1 MIHILLR
8 TGLILLLLLNAW
20 MSPVLAETIEETQ
33 ILQVIR
39 SHPKDILDSLISYQQ
54 EQDSSQAEARIQVVR
69 SVTENPRSLIAQSP
83 KQGGIFSQKTIVEFS
98 DFQCPFCAKAHEE
111 LNQFSK
117 QHPDVQVV
125 YKHLPLVQI
134 HDQAMPAAKAAWAAG
149 KQGKFWE
156 YHDELFSNQ
165 EHLGDPLYET
175 IAQDLHL
182 DLDRFNHDR
191 ASKSAIEAIEAD
203 LKWAGQLGAT
213 GTPFYVLVGPKDTQI
228 LTGASLNDLE
238 QAIEEV

>member
-1 MIHILLR
+1 MMQLLLR
-8 TGLILLLLLNAW
+8 VGLVLLLLFGSW
-20 MSPVLAETIEETQ
+20 MSPILADTIEESQ

-39 SHPKDILDSLISYQQ
+39 SHPKAILDSLIAYQQ
-54 EQDSSQAEARIQVVR
+54 EQDSAKVEARIKVVQ

-83 KQGGIFSQKTIVEFS
+83 KQGSLFSQKTIVEFS

-111 LNQFSK
+111 LKQFSK
-117 QHPDVQVV
+117 HHPDVQMV
-125 YKHLPLVQI
+125 YKHLPLTQI

-156 YHDELFSNQ
+156 YHDQLFVNQ
-165 EHLGDPLYET
+165 GHLGDPLYET
-175 IAQDLHL
+175 IAQDLNL

-191 ASKSAIEAIEAD
+191 ASKSAIAAIEAD
-203 LKWAGQLGAT
+203 LKWADELGAT
-213 GTPFYVLVGPKDTQI
+213 GTPFYVLVGPTDTQL

-238 QAIEEV
+238 QAIAQV

>member
-8 TGLILLLLLNAW
+8 IGLVLLLLFNAW

-39 SHPKDILDSLISYQQ
+39 SHPKDILDSLIAYQQ
-54 EQDSSQAEARIQVVR
+54 EQDFAKIEARAQVVR

-83 KQGGIFSQKTIVEFS
+83 KQGNLFSQKTIVEFS

-111 LNQFSK
+111 LNQFTK

-125 YKHLPLVQI
+125 YKHLPLIQI
-134 HDQAMPAAKAAWAAG
+134 HDQAMPAAKAAWAAA

-156 YHDELFSNQ
+156 YHDQLFANQ
-165 EHLGDPLYET
+165 EHLGEPLYET
-175 IAQDLHL
+175 IAQDLNL
-182 DLDRFNHDR
+182 NVDQFNHDR
-191 ASKSAIEAIEAD
+191 ASKSAMAAIEAD
-203 LKWAGQLGAT
+203 LKWADQLGAT
-213 GTPFYVLVGPKDTQI
+213 GTPFYVLVGPKDTQL
-228 LTGASLNDLE
+228 LTGASLKDLE
-238 QAIEEV
+238 ATIEQV

>member
-1 MIHILLR
+1 MMQLLLR
-8 TGLILLLLLNAW
+8 VGLVLLLLFGSW
-20 MSPVLAETIEETQ
+20 MSPILADTIEESQ

-39 SHPKDILDSLISYQQ
+39 SHPKAILDSLIAYQQ
-54 EQDSSQAEARIQVVR
+54 EQDSDKIEARIKVVR

-83 KQGGIFSQKTIVEFS
+83 KQGNLFSQKTIVEFS
-98 DFQCPFCAKAHEE
+98 DFQCPFCQKAHEE
-111 LNQFSK
+111 LKQFSK
-117 QHPDVQVV
+117 QHPDVQMV
-125 YKHLPLVQI
+125 YKHLPLTQI

-156 YHDELFSNQ
+156 YHDQLFVNQ
-165 EHLGDPLYET
+165 GHLGDPLYET
-175 IAQDLHL
+175 IAQDLNL

-191 ASKSAIEAIEAD
+191 ASKSAIAAIEAD
-203 LKWAGQLGAT
+203 LKWADELGAT
-213 GTPFYVLVGPKDTQI
+213 GTPFYVLVGPTDTQL

>member
-1 MIHILLR
+1 MRLLFR
-8 TGLILLLLLNAW
+8 VGLILLLLFNAW

-39 SHPKDILDSLISYQQ
+39 SHPKDILDSLIAYQQ
-54 EQDSSQAEARIQVVR
+54 EQDFAKIESKVKVVR

-83 KQGGIFSQKTIVEFS
+83 KQGGMFSQKTIVEFS
-98 DFQCPFCAKAHEE
+98 DFQCPFCAKAHTT
-111 LNQFSK
+111 LDVFVK
-117 QHPDVQVV
+117 GHPEIQVV

-149 KQGKFWE
+149 KQGKFWD
-156 YHDELFSNQ
+156 YHDQLFANQ

-182 DLDRFNHDR
+182 DLDQFNHDR
-191 ASKSAIEAIEAD
+191 ASKSAIAAIEAD
-203 LKWAGQLGAT
+203 LKWADQLGAT
-213 GTPFYVLVGPKDTQI
+213 GTPFYVLVGPKDTQL
-228 LTGASLNDLE
+228 LTGASLKDLE
-238 QAIEEV
+238 ATIEQV

>member
-1 MIHILLR
+1 MMQLLLR
-8 TGLILLLLLNAW
+8 VGLVLLLLFNT
-20 MSPVLAETIEETQ
+20 MSPALAEDTPEESQ

-39 SHPKDILDSLISYQQ
+39 SHPKAILDSLIAYQQ
-54 EQDSSQAEARIQVVR
+54 EQDSAKIEARIKVVR

-83 KQGGIFSQKTIVEFS
+83 KQGSLFSQKTIVEFS

-111 LNQFSK
+111 LKQFSK
-117 QHPDVQVV
+117 QHPDVQMV
-125 YKHLPLVQI
+125 YKHLPLTQI

-149 KQGKFWE
+149 KQGKFWD
-156 YHDELFSNQ
+156 YHDQLFVNQ
-165 EHLGDPLYET
+165 GHLGDPLYET

-191 ASKSAIEAIEAD
+191 ASKSATAAIEAD
-203 LKWAGQLGAT
+203 LKWADELGAT
-213 GTPFYVLVGPKDTQI
+213 GTPFYVLVGPTDTQL

-238 QAIEEV
+238 QAIEQV

>member
-1 MIHILLR
+1 MTQLLLQV
-8 TGLILLLLLNAW
+8 GLVLLLLFNAW

-39 SHPKDILDSLISYQQ
+39 SHPKDILDSLIAYQQ
-54 EQDSSQAEARIQVVR
+54 DQDLAKIEARAQVVK
-69 SVTENPRSLIAQSP
+69 SVTANPRSLIANSP
-83 KQGGIFSQKTIVEFS
+83 KQGAIFSQRTIVEFS

-111 LNQFSK
+111 LNQFLK

-125 YKHLPLVQI
+125 YKHLPLIQI
-134 HDQAMPAAKAAWAAG
+134 HDQAMPSAKAAWAAG

-156 YHDELFSNQ
+156 YHDQLFANQ

-175 IAQDLHL
+175 IAQGLNL

-191 ASKSAIEAIEAD
+191 ASKSAMVAIEAD
-203 LKWAGQLGAT
+203 LKWADQLGAT

-228 LTGASLNDLE
+228 LTGASLKDLE
-238 QAIEEV
+238 QAIAEV